1 MKKSMKKTLLSII
14 AGSAL
19 VLSACGSGETKK
31 DSSDESGAKTEEAKV
46 LNVGTEAT
54 FAPFEFMDKGK
65 VTGFDVDLLN
75 AVAEEAGYEVKIEN
89 TGWDAMFAG
98 LQSKQLD
105 IGMAGVTITD
115 ERVESYDFSNPYF
128 ESKTMIAF
136 KEGKVDIK
144 NAKDLKGK
152 KLGVQNGTTGQF
164 AAEKVVGKNSADI
177 SKYETAALMFQ
188 ALQGDNVQA
197 AVTDIAVA
205 LEYQKKNPD
214 AGIQTVADD
223 KEFESEYYGIVF
235 PKDSDL
241 VDEFDSALS
250 TIIDNGKYA
259 DIYKKWF
266 DKEPDVEA
274 LKKAAEK

>member
-19 VLSACGSGETKK
+19 VLSACGSGEAKK
-31 DSSDESGAKTEEAKV
+31 DSSDRSGAKTEEAKV

-54 FAPFEFMDKGK
+54 FAPFEFMDKGE

-144 NAKDLKGK
+144 KAKDLKGK

-164 AAEKVVGKNSADI
+164 AAEKVVGKNSSDI

-223 KEFESEYYGIVF
+223 QEFESEYYGIVF
-235 PKDSDL
+235 PKGSDL

-250 TIIDNGKYA
+250 TVIDNGKYA

>member
-1 MKKSMKKTLLSII
+1 MKKTLLSII

-31 DSSDESGAKTEEAKV
+31 DSSDKSGAKTEEAKV

-54 FAPFEFMDKGK
+54 FAPFEFMDKGE